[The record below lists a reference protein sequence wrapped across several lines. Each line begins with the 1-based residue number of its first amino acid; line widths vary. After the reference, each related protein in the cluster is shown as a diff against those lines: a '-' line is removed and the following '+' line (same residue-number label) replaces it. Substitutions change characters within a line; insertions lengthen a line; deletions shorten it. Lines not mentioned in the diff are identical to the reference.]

1 MLIAYCFDTER
12 GLNMKKTDNI
22 FYSLGNLGKEI
33 SFGMINVYAMLFM
46 TTFVGLNGVVVG
58 FAFCA
63 VRLISAIFDP
73 FMATIVNNTKSKL
86 GKYRPWLIIGSI
98 FNAVTLLLLFVS
110 FAQNPNFSTGVNY
123 VYYLSMYL
131 IWNISYTIVDVPFM
145 SMLPSLA
152 DTTKEREAISSLSK
166 LIGGFGGLIIGSG
179 GQVLIST
186 TFGAKDPKSYLL
198 VAGVG
203 GVIFVTMMILSVVTL
218 KERYDLPFQEI
229 SFKDIKKMYQT
240 NDQVQ
245 AFAGS
250 YLFFNIAANTAI
262 LQLVYLF
269 IYDKNLDFNY
279 FIVFNVVAST
289 GQGIAMIFYSMI
301 TKKIP
306 REKIFGLTY
315 LFAGIGMISI
325 YAISFVFP
333 YINSAIANV
342 ILMSLCGSFLMI
354 AMGMNQITSTVMIAD
369 VVDYGEYKTGI
380 RSDSIMISVQTL
392 LLKVSAAIAVL
403 IIGIGVAVA
412 QLPQIDLMTNEF
424 TGEVTNKMLVILRTF
439 MFIVPLP
446 LIPIGYIYYKKKYK
460 LYGQFYLDVKA
471 EIDSKRSSKLASF
484 SKEETKVDNID

>member
-1 MLIAYCFDTER
+1 M
-12 GLNMKKTDNI
+12 
-22 FYSLGNLGKEI
+22 
-33 SFGMINVYAMLFM
+33 
-46 TTFVGLNGVVVG
+46 
-58 FAFCA
+58 
-63 VRLISAIFDP
+63 
-73 FMATIVNNTKSKL
+73 L

-424 TGEVTNKMLVILRTF
+424 SGEVTNKCLLSCVHLCLLF
-439 MFIVPLP
+439 LCH
-446 LIPIGYIYYKKKYK
+446 
-460 LYGQFYLDVKA
+460 
-471 EIDSKRSSKLASF
+471 
-484 SKEETKVDNID
+484 